1 VYRVKHVLW
10 SQARAVK
17 IFQDKEDDNW
27 FHDLNSLTFL
37 RDPNIVTMFYI
48 LYENSDRS
56 QSRRPI
62 GYIMELMA
70 QSADDRFECSLK
82 QLLNLFEQVA
92 SALACAHE
100 NGIIHFD
107 VKPGN
112 ILFDET
118 RTVAK
123 LCDFGF
129 AHKLKSL
136 SMSATSS
143 SGLSACQGG
152 SLLFLAPEV
161 FIDFMAPEVLS
172 DKNFGSS
179 PLLKLCDIFSFGK
192 TMWKLLHQSRGMPF
206 VLPLPFFADVH
217 IPSDLKDLILQCTLV
232 EPMNRPQSMSE
243 VLVRLQRIRSLI
255 ETEP

>member
-1 VYRVKHVLW
+1 MYRVKHALW

-17 IFQDKEDDNW
+17 IFQDKEDDTW
-27 FHDLNSLTFL
+27 LQDLNSLTFL

-70 QSADDRFECSLK
+70 QSAADRFECSLK
-82 QLLNLFEQVA
+82 QLLSLFEQVA

-107 VKPGN
+107 VKSDN
-112 ILFDET
+112 ILLDET
-118 RTVAK
+118 CTVAK

-136 SMSATSS
+136 SMSLRSS
-143 SGLSACQGG
+143 SVLNVAQRGTMMYI
-152 SLLFLAPEV
+152 P
-161 FIDFMAPEVLS
+161 PEVLS
-172 DKNFGSS
+172 DENFESS

-206 VLPLPFFADVH
+206 VLPLPFFADVP
-217 IPSDLKDLILQCTLV
+217 IPSDLKDLIRQCTEV
-232 EPMNRPQSMSE
+232 EPKDRPQSMSE
-243 VLVRLQRIRSLI
+243 VLTRLQRMHQHTR
-255 ETEP
+255 ED